1 MHTIMKR
8 QRATETAIMRALFDM
23 RPGEVRTA
31 GAVEGWDEMQG
42 YPDGG
47 AYGYGA
53 YGVPG
58 YDTVG
63 VNWGQLANNVFN
75 PFQHVQMLNNL
86 VHGRNPFGQGITS
99 PMPGGQMVRSPLQA
113 PAQYMP
119 PPPPML
125 PGPPMLPM
133 GAYQALQPG
142 PRRLLSY
149 MGLGSLSWTN
159 SDTETEK
166 PMVAEPQ
173 AAFRGRRLVIAQA
186 KSDGATGVLAVVSD
200 PLTVS
205 GMPQTPAPNVDAPVE
220 MFEAST
226 TYSMLDLQIA
236 TSATQITLGISVSAI
251 PASGETVNVSAGLYG
266 EWLR

>member
-1 MHTIMKR
+1 MHTIVQHKGLR
-8 QRATETAIMRALFDM
+8 PTETQALRSLFSG
-23 RPGEVRTA
+23 RPAVDS
-31 GAVEGWDEMQG
+31 VEGWDEMQG

-47 AYGYGA
+47 AYGYDVVG
-53 YGVPG
+53 YPG

-63 VNWGQLANNVFN
+63 TWYKPWTWGQSHGPAPAPAMM
-75 PFQHVQMLNNL
+75 PF
-86 VHGRNPFGQGITS
+86 RP
-99 PMPGGQMVRSPLQA
+99 PMPMV
-113 PAQYMP
+113 
-119 PPPPML
+119 PMGPRM
-125 PGPPMLPM
+125 PGPPTLPT
-133 GAYQALQPG
+133 GAYQALQAG

-159 SDTETEK
+159 ADTETEK

-186 KSDGATGVLAVVSD
+186 KSSGATGILAVVSD

-220 MFEAST
+220 MFEGST

>member
-1 MHTIMKR
+1 MHTITRRK
-8 QRATETAIMRALFDM
+8 QTETAILRAMMSMPVD
-23 RPGEVRTA
+23 VRA
-31 GAVEGWDEMQG
+31 GGDAIEGYDEMQG

-47 AYGYGA
+47 AYGTW
-53 YGVPG
+53 GVPG

-86 VHGRNPFGQGITS
+86 VHGRNPFGQGIT
-99 PMPGGQMVRSPLQA
+99 PGYGQQTQQRGLVQA
-113 PAQYMP
+113 
-119 PPPPML
+119 PPML
-125 PGPPMLPM
+125 PGPPMIPP
-133 GAYQALQPG
+133 GAYQALQSG

-159 SDTETEK
+159 ADTETEK

-186 KSDGATGVLAVVSD
+186 KSDGATGILAVVSD

>member
-1 MHTIMKR
+1 MHTITR
-8 QRATETAIMRALFDM
+8 TRGHSATETALLRALTGMAPPAPAD
-23 RPGEVRTA
+23 A
-31 GAVEGWDEMQG
+31 IEGWDEMQG

-63 VNWGQLANNVFN
+63 VNWGNVANTVFN
-75 PFQHVQMLNNL
+75 PLQHAQMLGQVL
-86 VHGRNPFGQGITS
+86 QGRNPFA
-99 PMPGGQMVRSPLQA
+99 A
-113 PAQYMP
+113 PAPAMQP
-119 PPPPML
+119 RAL
-125 PGPPMLPM
+125 PGPPMLPT
-133 GAYQALQPG
+133 GAYQALQAG

-159 SDTETEK
+159 ASTETEQ
-166 PMVAEPQ
+166 PMIAEPQ

-186 KSDGATGVLAVVSD
+186 KSDGATGILAVVSD

>member
-1 MHTIMKR
+1 MQTHTIIQ
-8 QRATETAIMRALFDM
+8 QRGRTIVAPSGRLARPGETAILRSMLNRDM
-23 RPGEVRTA
+23 APGQLRTA
-31 GAVEGWDEMQG
+31 SRDEIAGWDEMQG

-47 AYGYGA
+47 AYGYDVVGWENGA
-53 YGVPG
+53 YGYGP
-58 YDTVG
+58 DTVG
-63 VNWGQLANNVFN
+63 TWYKPWTWG
-75 PFQHVQMLNNL
+75 
-86 VHGRNPFGQGITS
+86 
-99 PMPGGQMVRSPLQA
+99 RSSG
-113 PAQYMP
+113 PAAP
-119 PPPPML
+119 PPAAMVPWAPRPPAGPRM
-125 PGPPMLPM
+125 PGPPMLPP
-133 GAYQALQPG
+133 GAYQALQSG

-159 SDTETEK
+159 STTETEL

>member
-1 MHTIMKR
+1 MYTHTIMR
-8 QRATETAIMRALFDM
+8 TRGGNSATETAILRALM
-23 RPGEVRTA
+23 AMPAGEIRTRDS
-31 GAVEGWDEMQG
+31 VEGWDEMQG

-47 AYGYGA
+47 AYG
-53 YGVPG
+53 VPG

-63 VNWGQLANNVFN
+63 AWYNDVGRAVNLAVN
-75 PFQHVQMLNNL
+75 PVAQYHALQNYF
-86 VHGRNPFGQGITS
+86 RP
-99 PMPGGQMVRSPLQA
+99 QA
-113 PAQYMP
+113 PAPQQQRAPMPYM
-119 PPPPML
+119 
-125 PGPPMLPM
+125 PGPPMLPP
-133 GAYQALQPG
+133 GAYQALQSG

-159 SDTETEK
+159 SSTETEQ

-186 KSDGATGVLAVVSD
+186 KSDGATGILAVVSD

>member
-1 MHTIMKR
+1 MQTHTIIQ
-8 QRATETAIMRALFDM
+8 QRGSRPTPRETAILRSLMGM
-23 RPGEVRTA
+23 QPGQIATRES
-31 GAVEGWDEMQG
+31 VEGWDEMQG

-47 AYGYGA
+47 AYGYDVVG
-53 YGVPG
+53 YPG

-63 VNWGQLANNVFN
+63 TWYKPWTWGQ
-75 PFQHVQMLNNL
+75 HS
-86 VHGRNPFGQGITS
+86 G
-99 PMPGGQMVRSPLQA
+99 
-113 PAQYMP
+113 PAAP
-119 PPPPML
+119 PPAAMMPFRPPMMM
-125 PGPPMLPM
+125 PQPPRPIGPPTLPT
-133 GAYQALQPG
+133 GAYQALQSG

-159 SDTETEK
+159 STTETEL

-186 KSDGATGVLAVVSD
+186 KSEGAVGILAVVSD

-236 TSATQITLGISVSAI
+236 TSATQITLGISVSSI
-251 PASGETVNVSAGLYG
+251 PTSGETVNVSAGLYG